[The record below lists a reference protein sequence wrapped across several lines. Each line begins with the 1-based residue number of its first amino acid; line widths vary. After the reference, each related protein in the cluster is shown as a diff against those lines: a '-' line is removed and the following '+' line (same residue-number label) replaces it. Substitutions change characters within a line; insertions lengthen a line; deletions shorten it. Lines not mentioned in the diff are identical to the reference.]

1 MFTLTPQLKIV
12 SPTNGQTILGDK
24 ATISFIIS
32 DFTVGQDG
40 YLRLWLDDPRQ
51 EASQSSKITGN
62 FDYTLSDLTEGAHMI
77 TLEAVGGNNISFIPK
92 VKQTVT
98 FNTTLPQ
105 IPTPTPSPTPF
116 NLSSYATSINW
127 QYILIFIALTVT
139 LAGTI
144 VKLIWGRPIKEK
156 F

>member
-24 ATISFIIS
+24 ITISFIIS

-40 YLRLWLDDPRQ
+40 YLRLWLDDPGL
-51 EASQSSKITGN
+51 EASRSSKITGN
-62 FDYTLSDLTEGAHMI
+62 FDYTLSDLAEGAHMI

-105 IPTPTPSPTPF
+105 IPTTTPSPTPF
-116 NLSSYATSINW
+116 NLSSFATSINW
-127 QYILIFIALTVT
+127 QYILLFTALVITSM
-139 LAGTI
+139 GII
-144 VKLIWGRPIKEK
+144 VKLIWGKPKNWE
-156 F
+156 